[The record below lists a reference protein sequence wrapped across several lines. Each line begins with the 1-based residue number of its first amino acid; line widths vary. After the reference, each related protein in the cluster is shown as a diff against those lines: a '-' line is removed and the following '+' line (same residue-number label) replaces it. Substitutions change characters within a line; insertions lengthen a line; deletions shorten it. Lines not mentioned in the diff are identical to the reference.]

1 MMVKLIRHIYIY
13 KYSIDKESV
22 LKIYKLMLL
31 LKGFWKK
38 EIISYETVFPWNCL
52 YSIIIDY
59 GREKMFLSNKKIG
72 NETDV
77 AEIFKSHL

>member
-1 MMVKLIRHIYIY
+1 
-13 KYSIDKESV
+13 
-22 LKIYKLMLL
+22 MLL
-31 LKGFWKK
+31 LKGCWKK
-38 EIISYETVFPWNCL
+38 EIISYETAFPWNCL